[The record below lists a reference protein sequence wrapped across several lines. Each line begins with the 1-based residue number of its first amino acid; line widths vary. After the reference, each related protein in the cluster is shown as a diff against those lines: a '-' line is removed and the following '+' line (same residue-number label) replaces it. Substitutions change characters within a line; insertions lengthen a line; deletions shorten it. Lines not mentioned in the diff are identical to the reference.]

1 MKEWIKEQIKFR
13 RTICLYDNNW
23 NPIFKI
29 NPIQYNKTLLNFIQN
44 EYDPNKH
51 HLLGDNHNLYGK
63 ITTYHYYTHY
73 RSINN
78 PLEIFQIYNYL
89 DEIEELLNKPH
100 WRILGKE
107 SEILP
112 DEIMDIIWNK
122 FYSDIIVEK
131 INNYINMLNGD
142 LDYYYRNCYIYCFL
156 CWIEKNFDL
165 IFSKFDYSDASVK
178 KLLKN
183 INDELCKIKKR
194 DFSFEIKCPQIKELF
209 KKWENN
215 IFFNL

>member
-1 MKEWIKEQIKFR
+1 MEEWIKEQIKFG

-29 NPIQYNKTLLNFIQN
+29 NPIKYNKTLLNFIEN
-44 EYDPNKH
+44 EYDPSKH

-73 RSINN
+73 PSINN
-78 PLEIFQIYNYL
+78 PMEIFQVYNYL
-89 DEIEELLNKPH
+89 DEIEKLLKTPH
-100 WRILGKE
+100 WRALGKE

-112 DEIMDIIWNK
+112 NEIMDIVWKK
-122 FYSDIIVEK
+122 FYSDLIIEK
-131 INNYINMLNGD
+131 LDNYLNLLNGD
-142 LDYYYRNCYIYCFL
+142 LDYYYRNYYIYYFL

-165 IFSKFDYSDASVK
+165 IFSKLDYSNILVK
-178 KLLKN
+178 KLLEN
-183 INDELCKIKKR
+183 INNELYKIKER
-194 DFSFEIKCPQIKELF
+194 DFSFEIKCPQIKDLF
-209 KKWENN
+209 EKWKNN